1 MKVTM
6 HPLPL
11 FLLLTLCDSHGLQ
24 FSHFPLTSGRPDTI
38 PQQVPGVRPTGRP
51 AVRSGGQEEALLAL
65 LELESGDYTVS
76 VETGEEDKPRARIRN
91 DRNRL
96 RNGDDQL
103 KSKNKSDQGKQKE
116 NKKQVM
122 SKNSDQPFKSRNK
135 LNQVSLGNRNGQVR
149 SRNRDEQVRSRNRDN
164 KVSTRNSD
172 KQVRSKNKDNQIRSR
187 KSEKKVMS
195 SNNNDKVKS
204 SNSNEKLTSE
214 NRDDQPR
221 SRNSDEQLRSKN
233 RKDQV
238 RLRNRD
244 DQVRSKNKE
253 EQVTS
258 GNRDDRVRSRNS
270 DEHVRSKNINNQVK
284 SMLRLSSSVPT
295 TEQPSNA
302 NVKHAQQKGR
312 VGTAKVR
319 AKVGQRKEFLR
330 KSQTNQI
337 ISRSQAKQNV
347 KSQQSSISEISQIVQ
362 SIPVNNFGELEQR
375 ISASHKTKQSEK
387 KMNEDEQTSKNPNMQ
402 RKTQGRG
409 TSSSVKITATGVQGR
424 QVIRNT
430 GQKKNNFKIKIPV
443 KTKIT
448 SDEER
453 NSKQNI
459 NVFALSKNR
468 QRNFNDNETN
478 KDLSTK
484 PHNTST
490 RDPVLRF
497 LKSTLNTKSTAQTT
511 ILPTVQSRKT
521 QKHRLISE
529 KRKKNI
535 DLEKVTHKLEVV
547 EEFNKKGSDSSRS
560 RSRKIKKK
568 QQDNKLADPKVNI
581 GDRKQ
586 NQHHKEPINANN
598 LQKGLSSRSLVNG
611 RGRSKDTESEIL
623 KQQNRFEDQ
632 RNREILLAEA
642 ADSQGD
648 KPVNTSIRNRENVRV
663 IKNLQATVKESS
675 EKNPRIKGRLGLIS
689 KKEEQKNDILQ
700 QPRRIQ
706 DGEFRAV
713 NDVFNREETENLRE
727 ITNKNKERINV
738 KGRLKLVK
746 DKEELKNELNS
757 VPTKTM
763 IKTNSE
769 QRKSDMNNVVFRE
782 SSINSRESST
792 ANTKESIIIKNVDL
806 THLKPDEKIDKEVS
820 ELVQAD
826 IPSYD
831 LKKAL
836 KHAELTWAQDP
847 FRQASSVPAGKPTF
861 DIDFSKNPAGS
872 NNFQSISTVAVEIR
886 DPSFQEATHPMT
898 NISHPPQISENKASA
913 GHPWLTDST
922 KEIKNRRTKDVS
934 PHTSTMLD
942 ADTNT
947 SAVVTH
953 AKEDAKQ
960 DITRLLSIE
969 DLTWTP
975 ALLRRKSEN
984 IQLDS
989 RQPKQTGF

>member
-51 AVRSGGQEEALLAL
+51 GVRSGGQEEALLAL

-76 VETGEEDKPRARIRN
+76 VETVEGDKPRARIRN

-96 RNGDDQL
+96 RNGNGQL
-103 KSKNKSDQGKQKE
+103 KSKNKSDQGTQKE
-116 NKKQVM
+116 NNKQVI

-135 LNQVSLGNRNGQVR
+135 LGQVSLVNRNGQVR

-172 KQVRSKNKDNQIRSR
+172 DQVRSKNRDDQ
-187 KSEKKVMS
+187 EKVMS
-195 SNNNDKVKS
+195 SNNNDKVRS
-204 SNSNEKLTSE
+204 SNINGKLTSV
-214 NRDDQPR
+214 NRDDQVR

-233 RKDQV
+233 RNDQV

-244 DQVRSKNKE
+244 DKVRSSNKD

-258 GNRDDRVRSRNS
+258 GNRDDQVRSRNS
-270 DEHVRSKNINNQVK
+270 DEQVRSKNINDQVK
-284 SMLRLSSSVPT
+284 SMLRLSSSVPN
-295 TEQPSNA
+295 TEQPSHEI
-302 NVKHAQQKGR
+302 VKHAQQKGR
-312 VGTAKVR
+312 VGTTKVR

-337 ISRSQAKQNV
+337 ISRSQAKQII

-362 SIPVNNFGELEQR
+362 SVPVNNFGELEQS

-387 KMNEDEQTSKNPNMQ
+387 IMNEDEQTSKNPNMQ
-402 RKTQGRG
+402 RKTHGRG
-409 TSSSVKITATGVQGR
+409 RSSSVKLTATGVQGIHVNR
-424 QVIRNT
+424 SVIRNT
-430 GQKKNNFKIKIPV
+430 GQNKNNFKIKIPV

-468 QRNFNDNETN
+468 ERNFSDNETN
-478 KDLSTK
+478 KDLLTK
-484 PHNTST
+484 PHDTPT

-511 ILPTVQSRKT
+511 ILPTVKSRKT

-586 NQHHKEPINANN
+586 NQHQKEPINAIN

-611 RGRSKDTESEIL
+611 RGRSKDTVSEIL

-632 RNREILLAEA
+632 RNRELFLAEA
-642 ADSQGD
+642 VVSQGD

-763 IKTNSE
+763 IKTISE
-769 QRKSDMNNVVFRE
+769 QRKSDMDNVVFRE

-806 THLKPDEKIDKEVS
+806 TYLKPDQKIAKEVS

-831 LKKAL
+831 LKKTL

-861 DIDFSKNPAGS
+861 DIDFTKNPAGS
-872 NNFQSISTVAVEIR
+872 NNFQSISTIAVEIS
-886 DPSFQEATHPMT
+886 DPSFQGAKHPMT
-898 NISHPPQISENKASA
+898 NISHPPQIFVNKASA
-913 GHPWLTDST
+913 ATDST

-947 SAVVTH
+947 SAVVTPT
-953 AKEDAKQ
+953 KEDAKQ
-960 DITRLLSIE
+960 DTIHLLSIE

-984 IQLDS
+984 IQVDS
-989 RQPKQTGF
+989 RHPKQTGF